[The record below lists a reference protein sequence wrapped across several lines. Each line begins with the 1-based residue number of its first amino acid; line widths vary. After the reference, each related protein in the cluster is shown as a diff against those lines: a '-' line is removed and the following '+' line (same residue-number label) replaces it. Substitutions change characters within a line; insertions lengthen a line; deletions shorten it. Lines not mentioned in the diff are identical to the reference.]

1 MASMVADLILTD
13 AFLIKGNIVGKS
25 QRLSKFLNDHHRHF
39 LCVEGA
45 AMVDLKSRQ
54 RINTPR
60 VFVNLNEVILAHEFL
75 DTAGD
80 FYQKSIAKDREAV
93 RIRAFYNGSM
103 SLELAGRVRP
113 KSYDGEDA
121 GQQFFVMEAPQVRGL
136 DLDGDADLQLLKNL
150 SFVVINKGR
159 LAYIYDFNG

>member
-1 MASMVADLILTD
+1 MPGMVSDLILTD

-25 QRLSKFLNDHHRHF
+25 QRLSKFLNDYSRHF
-39 LCVEGA
+39 LSVEA
-45 AMVDLKSRQ
+45 ASMVDLKSRQ

-60 VFVNLNEVILAHEFL
+60 VFININEVILAHEFL

-103 SLELAGRVRP
+103 SLEFAGRVRP

-121 GQQFFVMEAPQVRGL
+121 SNGFFVMEAPQIRGL

-150 SFVVINKGR
+150 SFVVLNKGR